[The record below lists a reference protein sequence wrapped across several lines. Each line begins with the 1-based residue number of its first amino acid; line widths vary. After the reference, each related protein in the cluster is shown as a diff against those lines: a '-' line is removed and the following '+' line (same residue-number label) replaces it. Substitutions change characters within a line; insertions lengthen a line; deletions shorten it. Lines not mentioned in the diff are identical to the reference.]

1 MSIAFCKARIYQTPT
16 LIDCFI
22 FKELLPHF
30 RACRKSFCLSA
41 AEKRDYEAI
50 IYCRQAHSR
59 ISYFTLRCF
68 YDMASSISLSAC
80 AAFMSSCCHVC
91 GEGRTIPSFLPHG
104 KKLMI
109 PGFLLAAFHFGKLL
123 RFIAQEAWRKPIA

>member
-41 AEKRDYEAI
+41 AEKRDYEVI
-50 IYCRQAHSR
+50 SFTRQVFLQNTNFALFAFTSLTLHALKKKAPASAGAFLR
-59 ISYFTLRCF
+59 IK
-68 YDMASSISLSAC
+68 A
-80 AAFMSSCCHVC
+80 
-91 GEGRTIPSFLPHG
+91 
-104 KKLMI
+104 
-109 PGFLLAAFHFGKLL
+109 
-123 RFIAQEAWRKPIA
+123 